1 MVVVIIQLLLIAT
14 PTITCITGITGT
26 GITGTGITCTQH
38 IHIDHIN
45 QVDMSE
51 EDQVAAVN
59 HLVDQ
64 VQGRELAA
72 QEVVVQEQVLAAD
85 ANILIEK

>member
-14 PTITCITGITGT
+14 PTITCIT